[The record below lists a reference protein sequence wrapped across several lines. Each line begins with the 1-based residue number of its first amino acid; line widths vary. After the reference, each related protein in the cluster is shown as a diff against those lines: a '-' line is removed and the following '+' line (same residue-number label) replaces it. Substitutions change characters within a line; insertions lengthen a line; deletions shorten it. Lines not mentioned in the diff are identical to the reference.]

1 MYKVFINDRPIILT
15 NQVINDDKHEMFLM
29 DEVNLDYLIERV
41 NKGTLHKAYI
51 LAKDAQKPIKK
62 LKKKIKTVV
71 AAGGFVKNDKGDI
84 LFIHRNGRWDLP
96 KGKREIYE
104 TTEAAAIREV
114 TEETG
119 VNKLEIVKFLGK
131 TYHVFKRNGSYR
143 LKITHWYEMKTT
155 FKGKPRPEPEEGI
168 DEVVWIHPDKV
179 EAVLENCYANIR
191 ELFDR
196 VIHANKTNV

>member
-15 NQVINDDKHEMFLM
+15 NQVINDKTHEMFLM
-29 DEVNLDYLIERV
+29 DEVNLEYLIERV

-51 LAKDAQKPIKK
+51 LVKDEKKPIKK

-71 AAGGFVKNDKGDI
+71 AAGGFVKNVKGDI

-96 KGKREIYE
+96 KGKKESYE
-104 TTEAAAIREV
+104 TIESAAMREV

-119 VNKLEIVKFLGK
+119 VNKLEVVRFLGK

-143 LKITHWYEMKTT
+143 LKITHWYEMKTN
-155 FKGKPRPEPEEGI
+155 FRGKPKPEPEEGI
-168 DEVVWIHPDKV
+168 DQVVWIHPEKV
-179 EAVLENCYANIR
+179 DPILENCYANIR
-191 ELFDR
+191 ELFDQ
-196 VIHANKTNV
+196 VIHADKPTV

>member
-84 LFIHRNGRWDLP
+84 LFIHRN
-96 KGKREIYE
+96 
-104 TTEAAAIREV
+104 
-114 TEETG
+114 
-119 VNKLEIVKFLGK
+119 
-131 TYHVFKRNGSYR
+131 
-143 LKITHWYEMKTT
+143 
-155 FKGKPRPEPEEGI
+155 
-168 DEVVWIHPDKV
+168 
-179 EAVLENCYANIR
+179 
-191 ELFDR
+191 
-196 VIHANKTNV
+196 